1 MNDVLLGS
9 SVLGGFIGGILA
21 LLAPCCIT
29 VLLPSY
35 FAATFRNVGTLLRMT
50 FLFGGGIAAVILPIA
65 LGLAA
70 LGQLFSRYHTILFL
84 AGGVFLIVLGVMTL
98 RGRGFEL
105 PFTRAPRFEGR
116 PGASVFALGVF
127 SGAASSC
134 CAPVLIGVLTL
145 TALTSSFAGAVA
157 VGLAYIFGMVFPLFL
172 IALVGD
178 RFGWSTSRLVRG
190 MTVDLRL
197 AGRKTSIHSTNLIG
211 GLLFLAMGA
220 FVLVLAASGNEF
232 LALPGQ
238 GAVGA
243 SMQQLGDQLIGLL
256 SGVPNLLVIALL
268 LAIAIYFW
276 RRSAARSVPQSPDDP
291 NDLRDR
297 P

>member
-9 SVLGGFIGGILA
+9 SVLGGFIGGVLA

-50 FLFGGGIAAVILPIA
+50 FLFGAGIAVVILPIA

-70 LGQLFSRYHTILFL
+70 LGQVFSRYHTILFL
-84 AGGVFLIVLGVMTL
+84 IGGVFLLLLGVVTL

-105 PFTRAPRFEGR
+105 PFMRAPSFEGR

-134 CAPVLIGVLTL
+134 CSPVLIGVLTL
-145 TALTSSFAGAVA
+145 TALTSSFPGAIAVA
-157 VGLAYIFGMVFPLFL
+157 LAYVFGMVFPLFL

-178 RFGWSTSRLVRG
+178 RFGWTTSRLVRG
-190 MTVDLRL
+190 TTVRIRL
-197 AGRKTSIHSTNLIG
+197 AGLAISIHSTNLIG
-211 GLLFLAMGA
+211 GVLFLGMGV
-220 FVLVLAASGNEF
+220 FVLVLAATGNTF
-232 LALPGQ
+232 LAFPGQ
-238 GAVGA
+238 TELGA
-243 SMQQLGDQLIGLL
+243 SMQQLGDRLL
-256 SGVPNLLVIALL
+256 AALGGVPNLVVVLVL
-268 LAIAIYFW
+268 LAIVLFLW
-276 RRSAARSVPQSPDDP
+276 RRSAARGGQPSPEGSTD
-291 NDLRDR
+291 DR

>member
-1 MNDVLLGS
+1 MNELLVGS
-9 SVLGGFIGGILA
+9 SILGGFVGGMLA

-50 FLFGGGIAAVILPIA
+50 FLFGAGIAIVILPIA

-84 AGGVFLIVLGVMTL
+84 VGGVFLLVLGVLTL

-105 PFTRAPRFEGR
+105 PFLRAPAFEGR

-145 TALTSSFAGAVA
+145 TALTSSFPGAMAVA
-157 VGLAYIFGMVFPLFL
+157 LAYVFGMVFPLFVL
-172 IALVGD
+172 ALLGD
-178 RFGWSTSRLVRG
+178 RFGWSASRLVRG
-190 MTVDLRL
+190 KTVTLEL
-197 AGRKTSIHSTNLIG
+197 AGRRFAVHSTNLIG
-211 GLLFLAMGA
+211 GVLFLGMGV
-220 FVLVLAASGNEF
+220 FVLILASTGNEF
-232 LALPGQ
+232 LAVPGQ
-238 GAVGA
+238 AELGAQLQV
-243 SMQQLGDQLIGLL
+243 LGDRLIAAL
-256 SGVPNLLVIALL
+256 SGVPNLAVAGVLVVFVVFL
-268 LAIAIYFW
+268 W
-276 RRSAARSVPQSPDDP
+276 RRSFGRSRPTPAEVPDD
-291 NDLRDR
+291 RS
-297 P
+297 